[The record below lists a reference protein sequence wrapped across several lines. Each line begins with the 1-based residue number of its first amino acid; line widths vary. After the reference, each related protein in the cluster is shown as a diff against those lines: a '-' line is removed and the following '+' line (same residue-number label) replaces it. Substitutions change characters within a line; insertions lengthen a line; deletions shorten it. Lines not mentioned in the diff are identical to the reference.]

1 MPEIRISVGERT
13 YTVACQ
19 PGEEAHLQAASQML
33 NREAMDVVKSAK
45 NLPEGQM
52 LLMAGLMLADKMS
65 GGDDREKYADHQLES
80 LQEKLRASE
89 LRASQLSR
97 ELEAASKG
105 ETVAAPQ
112 GDTPEHALLEK
123 MAVELERLADEMES
137 AGV

>member
-19 PGEEAHLQAASQML
+19 PGEETHLQAASQVL

-45 NLPEGQM
+45 NIPEGQM

-65 GGDDREKYADHQLES
+65 GGNDREEYADHQLES

-89 LRASQLSR
+89 LKASQLSR
-97 ELEAASKG
+97 ELEAVSQGAAPVSSG
-105 ETVAAPQ
+105 ETA
-112 GDTPEHALLEK
+112 EHALLEK
-123 MAVELERLADEMES
+123 MAVELERLADEMEAAS
-137 AGV
+137 T